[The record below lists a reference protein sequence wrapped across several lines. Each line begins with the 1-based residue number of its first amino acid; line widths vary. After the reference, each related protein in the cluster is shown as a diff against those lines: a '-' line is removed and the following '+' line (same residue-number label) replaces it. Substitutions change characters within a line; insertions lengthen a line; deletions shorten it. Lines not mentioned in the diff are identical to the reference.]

1 MEGSGG
7 GGDDEA
13 GLGDSDGFRGRGADG
28 EGVVGPVPQEP
39 LALVE
44 LTTRLELTVIFPA
57 VVVRLTTDELAVKN
71 PLFPFLYPEV
81 NGSELEENSYNTFIF
96 SNFHYNFQ

>member
-1 MEGSGG
+1 MEGASG

-57 VVVRLTTDELAVKN
+57 LVVSLTTDELAVKN
-71 PLFPFLYPEV
+71 PLFPFVYPEV
-81 NGSELEENSYNTFIF
+81 NGPKLERHSYNTFNF
-96 SNFHYNFQ
+96 RNFHYNFQ